1 MIRHQYLPSLL
12 PLSSTKIASRNPHAH
27 EEAAV
32 AKLVYS
38 SGEGGAVGSCAP
50 LRSPCGFVIPT
61 PMKRLRSPNSCIVVA
76 RVARWG
82 RVGPCGRHV
91 GSASL
96 RAGSSC
102 GLQTRV

>member
-32 AKLVYS
+32 AKLVYC
-38 SGEGGAVGSCAP
+38 SGEGGAVGSGGHV
-50 LRSPCGFVIPT
+50 RSPCGFVIPT

-76 RVARWG
+76 RVARGG
-82 RVGPCGRHV
+82 RGGRCGRHV
-91 GSASL
+91 G
-96 RAGSSC
+96 RGSVGE
-102 GLQTRV
+102 GLGR